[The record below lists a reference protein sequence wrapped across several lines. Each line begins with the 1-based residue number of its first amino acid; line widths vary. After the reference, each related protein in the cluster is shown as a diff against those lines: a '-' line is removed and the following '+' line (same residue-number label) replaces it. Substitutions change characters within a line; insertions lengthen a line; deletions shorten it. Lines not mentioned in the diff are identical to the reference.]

1 MTDFITR
8 LKALSSANEF
18 LDFFGIAYDERVVN
32 VNRLHILKRFNQYL
46 ARESLDGMSEVH
58 EIARGRTL
66 LARAYSD
73 FLVTKPAE
81 AKLFKVFHDAEG
93 VQNFGV
99 DKLRASLPS
108 RAAG

>member
-1 MTDFITR
+1 MSMLD
-8 LKALSSANEF
+8 LLQNLSAAEELF
-18 LDFFGIAYDERVVN
+18 DFFGLEYEPSVLN

-46 ARESLDGMSEVH
+46 GRESLDGMTKVH

-66 LARAYSD
+66 LARAYSE

-108 RAAG
+108 RAVG